1 MCDDMRET
9 GCGAGCGGCGENGD
23 GVEFPPV
30 HIPRP
35 YDRPHSNLVCR
46 VDVPTADGAVIA
58 AFVYAPHGVR
68 DCAGTPFGISGQVP
82 PVLMLHGNGEE
93 HGIFGPT
100 IDAVVET
107 GRAVVAVDSRAQ
119 GESTRGRAPLSYELM
134 AADAREVMARLGVWE
149 CHVLGFSDGAIL
161 GLLLARD
168 WGEHVLS
175 LTAVGANLT
184 PAGLGEEDQEFMA
197 QAAAANAAWAAN
209 GWEGA
214 FDEEGNPVPSPA
226 EAGRIAELLQ
236 LMVDQ
241 PQIDAASL
249 GTISC
254 PVTVM
259 AGEFD
264 CILPEE
270 TCRIAEAIP
279 GAECYFVEGAE
290 HTLPK
295 VAPNDVTEG
304 VLHSIEQNDVR
315 HAVRPGLAPEGIAV
329 VPVGPEISAAAN
341 ALYDHVTAHPGT
353 SGWVKDLWPP
363 RGLADDL
370 LAREIGLAA
379 YDAADVRDG
388 APVPGAAPLGLVFV
402 DHDTDMGDGWLPGHG
417 RGLGV
422 ADWEPL
428 PTEEAA
434 CYHLFAID
442 PAAQGK
448 HVASALLAGAAKRAR
463 ELGAHVVRINTSV
476 ANVAANDLYTREG
489 FIRHKPVWLPYE
501 GLDLPGWTN
510 LWEKEL

>member
-9 GCGAGCGGCGENGD
+9 GCGAGCGGCGENGA

-119 GESTRGRAPLSYELM
+119 GESTRGCAPLSYELM
-134 AADAREVMARLGVWE
+134 AADAREVLARLGVWE

-197 QAAAANAAWAAN
+197 QAAAANAAWAAH

-270 TCRIAEAIP
+270 TRRIAEAIP

-304 VLHSIEQNDVR
+304 VLHSIERNDVR
-315 HAVRPGLAPEGIAV
+315 HAVRPGLVPEGIAV
-329 VPVGPEISAAAN
+329 VPVGPEVSKAAN
-341 ALYDHVTAHPGT
+341 ALYDHVVARPGT

-370 LAREIGLAA
+370 LARGIGLAA

-388 APVPGAAPLGLVFV
+388 VPVPGAAPLGLVFV

-417 RGLGV
+417 RGLGA

-428 PTEEAA
+428 PTQEAA

-442 PAAQGK
+442 PAAQGR